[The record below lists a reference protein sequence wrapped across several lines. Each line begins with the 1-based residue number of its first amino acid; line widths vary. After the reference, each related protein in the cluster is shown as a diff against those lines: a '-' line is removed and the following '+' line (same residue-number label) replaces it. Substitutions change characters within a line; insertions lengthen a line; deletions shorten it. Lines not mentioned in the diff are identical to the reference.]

1 MKGIMN
7 REDVIRLSKGQKD
20 EREEGLQIK
29 ALKLAGNVS
38 TLYAAIL
45 TLVCVFDGFI
55 LENQRGYDFLS
66 VAAMIMGICMLN
78 FAVRAG
84 YEYFKIDQKNKILF
98 EVIVMG
104 LFAFVCIAKTVLFFL
119 V

>member
-1 MKGIMN
+1 MKRIMN

-20 EREEGLQIK
+20 EREEGLQIR

-55 LENQRGYDFLS
+55 LESQRGYDFLS
-66 VAAMIMGICMLN
+66 VAAMIMGICGLN
-78 FAVRAG
+78 FVVRAG
-84 YEYFKIDQKNKILF
+84 YEYFMKDQKHKTLV
-98 EVIVMG
+98 EAIVMG
-104 LFAFVCIAKTVLFFL
+104 MFAFVCIAKTVVFFF